1 MKRLTLAPVVAAAA
15 ALLVAGGP
23 AAAKDYRLGLI
34 TPPSHQWTITATEM
48 SKALNEETDG
58 RVNILIFPSGQLGNE
73 AQMLQQMQTGAL
85 DFAFL
90 TLGEFANRDPNY
102 GIFLAPYIV
111 DDVAGARKL
120 LQGETANKL
129 LDQVDQF
136 GLVGLGYGMAGMRE
150 IVMADKV
157 ETVDDLVGKKIR
169 TIPFAP
175 ELDFWKKIGAA
186 PTPMPL
192 PALYDAFA
200 NGQVDGM
207 QIDFEGTW
215 NSKYYDHA
223 GTIIESNHMMFPMI
237 AVASGRSWQQIE
249 AGDRAKI
256 EAAFDTFLDELV
268 GSYEGIDADYLAK
281 LKGTDVPVIT
291 VDRAFFGPAIDEWY
305 ATWREKSPMLVELE
319 AEADKIKN

>member
-1 MKRLTLAPVVAAAA
+1 MKTRLTLAALAAASTLAVAA
-15 ALLVAGGP
+15 GP

-48 SKALNEETDG
+48 AKSLKEQTNGD
-58 RVNILIFPSGQLGNE
+58 VNILIFPSGQLGNE
-73 AQMLQQMQTGAL
+73 AQMLQQLQTGAL

-90 TLGEFANRDPNY
+90 TLGEFSNRDANY

-111 DDVAGARKL
+111 DDVAGAREL

-136 GLVGLGYGMAGMRE
+136 GLVGLGYGMAGMRQ
-150 IVMADKV
+150 IVMADEIQNV
-157 ETVDDLVGKKIR
+157 GDIAGKKVR

-175 ELDFWKKIGAA
+175 ELDFWKKLDAA

-215 NSKYYDHA
+215 NSKYSDHA

-237 AVASGRSWQQIE
+237 AVASGRSWQQIPE
-249 AGDRAKI
+249 ADRTKVDDAFAK
-256 EAAFDTFLDELV
+256 FLDELV
-268 GSYEGIDADYLAK
+268 ASYADIDADYLAK
-281 LKGTDVPVIT
+281 LKGTDVPVLT
-291 VDRAFFGPAIDEWY
+291 VDRAFFGDAIDAWY
-305 ATWREKSPMLVELE
+305 ATWREKSPMLVDLE
-319 AEADKIKN
+319 AEAETIKN